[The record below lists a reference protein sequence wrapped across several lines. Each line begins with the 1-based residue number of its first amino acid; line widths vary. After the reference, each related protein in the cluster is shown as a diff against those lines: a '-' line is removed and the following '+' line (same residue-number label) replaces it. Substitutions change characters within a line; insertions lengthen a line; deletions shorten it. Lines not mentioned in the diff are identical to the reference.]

1 MSTLEGAVLL
11 VLLPLLLGRVLVE
24 ALCCCLGVV
33 LAVVASPVRSLSSA
47 LPLVLV
53 LLRSTGGAGVVVV
66 HTRAF
71 LVGTGL
77 PSVVAR

>member
-1 MSTLEGAVLL
+1 ML
-11 VLLPLLLGRVLVE
+11 VVTR
-24 ALCCCLGVV
+24 CCCLGVV
-33 LAVVASPVRSLSSA
+33 LAVVVGPVLSLSSA

-53 LLRSTGGAGVVVV
+53 LLRSTEGAVVVV
-66 HTRAF
+66 LHTRAF

>member
-1 MSTLEGAVLL
+1 ML
-11 VLLPLLLGRVLVE
+11 VVTR
-24 ALCCCLGVV
+24 CCCLGVA
-33 LAVVASPVRSLSSA
+33 LAVAVGPVQSLSSA

-53 LLRSTGGAGVVVV
+53 LLRSTGGAVVVVV

-77 PSVVAR
+77 PGVVVR